1 MCEGSNWN
9 ISEVNVIE
17 ETSKQERTK
26 KKRSDKHSSASL
38 SLVWVPTLPRPIVI
52 QPTATKR
59 EN

>member
-26 KKRSDKHSSASL
+26 KKKDQINTALPPYHL
-38 SLVWVPTLPRPIVI
+38 SGFPHCLGP
-52 QPTATKR
+52 
-59 EN
+59 